1 MKYRSAM
8 TVTDFIKAFGGPGP
22 LSRFCG
28 VGLSAVS
35 NWKKTGQLPA
45 RLHYKLAREAERRG
59 IEGVATLFENPER
72 GQGRA
77 A

>member
-1 MKYRSAM
+1 M

-35 NWKKTGQLPA
+35 NWKKAGQLPA

-59 IEGVATLFENPER
+59 IEGVAALFENSER
-72 GQGRA
+72 SAGRA

>member
-1 MKYRSAM
+1 M
-8 TVTDFIKAFGGPGP
+8 TVTEFIKAFGGPGP
-22 LSRFCG
+22 LARFCG

-35 NWKKTGQLPA
+35 NWKKAGQLPA

-59 IEGVATLFENPER
+59 IEGATPLFEATER
-72 GQGRA
+72 AGRA